1 MKFKKVMKK
10 TINQIKKYKQ
20 KNKRQKNSKDQVI
33 RVKMI
38 LKIMLEI

>member
-1 MKFKKVMKK
+1 MKFKKVRKK

-20 KNKRQKNSKDQVI
+20 KNKRPKNSKDQVI

>member
-1 MKFKKVMKK
+1 MKFKKVRKK